1 LQIKQRKLRPELK
14 AKRIPPCPVPHPS
27 RQRSDF
33 DRNCLLLR
41 VLALRTLRNA
51 VGVIWASS
59 SNSSLISNTQ
69 LRQPYLTPAER
80 KVCSISLKGG
90 KERSIAEPSLFPDIQ
105 EDGSNRFPHLSG
117 HSI

>member
-51 VGVIWASS
+51 VGVRD
-59 SNSSLISNTQ
+59 L
-69 LRQPYLTPAER
+69 
-80 KVCSISLKGG
+80 G
-90 KERSIAEPSLFPDIQ
+90 KLFEFVFDQQYATTTAIPDT
-105 EDGSNRFPHLSG
+105 D
-117 HSI
+117 

>member
-41 VLALRTLRNA
+41 VLIGFNQLNLLFTLGDCNLA
-51 VGVIWASS
+51 
-59 SNSSLISNTQ
+59 
-69 LRQPYLTPAER
+69 
-80 KVCSISLKGG
+80 
-90 KERSIAEPSLFPDIQ
+90 
-105 EDGSNRFPHLSG
+105 
-117 HSI
+117 